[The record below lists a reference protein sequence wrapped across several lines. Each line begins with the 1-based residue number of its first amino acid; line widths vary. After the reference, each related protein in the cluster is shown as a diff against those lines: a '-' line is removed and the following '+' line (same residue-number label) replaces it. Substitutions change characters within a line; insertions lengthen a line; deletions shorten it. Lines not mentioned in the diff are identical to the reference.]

1 MIQQQQQPPNL
12 LSFKTVLSLCALE
25 PPLCDMALDLVLV
38 QMPKCGFV
46 DLNPHCVS
54 SAIAACGRTGNLKEA
69 LRLLE
74 LVVVNNRQVGGRRR
88 IVETC
93 QRAAIQA
100 CKRCGDY
107 EIAQQLQA
115 QLDEEVEE
123 EAFNPL
129 QTQTANVDKLL
140 GHSILVNAAIGKV
153 GPRRMGVVTTFNQ
166 INSGREACSIVTPLA
181 FRYGQSYNRV
191 VIETGRTHQIR
202 VHMQHLGS
210 PLVGDTIY
218 GTTTAQKQG
227 KHRPM
232 LHAAE
237 LVVPHPIS
245 GKTIHLQCP
254 PPKDFED
261 LAIDIMGWSD
271 YYRTNFG
278 LQRPAMDGA

>member
-1 MIQQQQQPPNL
+1 
-12 LSFKTVLSLCALE
+12 
-25 PPLCDMALDLVLV
+25 
-38 QMPKCGFV
+38 MPKCGIV

-74 LVVVNNRQVGGRRR
+74 LVNRQEGGR

-107 EIAQQLQA
+107 EMAQQLQA
-115 QLDEEVEE
+115 QLEEE

-140 GHSILVNAAIGKV
+140 GHSILVNASIGKV
-153 GPRRMGVVTTFNQ
+153 RPRRMGVTTFNQ
-166 INSGREACSIVTPLA
+166 TNSGREACSIVTPLA
-181 FRYGQSYNRV
+181 FRNGQSYNRV

-218 GTTTAQKQG
+218 GSTAQKQG

-254 PPKDFED
+254 PPTDFED